1 MNTRSLTRTA
11 ALLGAALLMIGCSQ
25 TPTEVYVNMTTAAQ
39 MGDKDGFLEGFTM
52 KSRALVDS
60 LISLSEAYGMNQS
73 NPYELL
79 IFDEIEE
86 ESVEGD
92 QAVLRVRQRGRIRNL
107 LFVKE
112 SCDGAG
118 EMDCDE
124 GAWRIDT
131 QELETYWDEHGKS

>member
-86 ESVEGD
+86 ESVEGER
-92 QAVLRVRQRGRIRNL
+92 AVLRVRQRGRIRNL